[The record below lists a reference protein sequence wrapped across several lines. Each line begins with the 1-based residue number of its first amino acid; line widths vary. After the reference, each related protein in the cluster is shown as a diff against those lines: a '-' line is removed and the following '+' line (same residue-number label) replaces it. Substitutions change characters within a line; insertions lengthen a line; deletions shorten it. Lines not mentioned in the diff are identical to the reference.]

1 MKIDEEREQSV
12 CPLLI
17 PFFLSL
23 SVIDIRTL
31 MEQKRQF
38 DVLNANKNERETDT
52 QQFFFL
58 IELILPMKMNELLM
72 GGWVGF
78 YGD

>member
-23 SVIDIRTL
+23 SVIDIRKL

-38 DVLNANKNERETDT
+38 DDLNANKNERETGT
-52 QQFFFL
+52 QLFL
-58 IELILPMKMNELLM
+58 
-72 GGWVGF
+72 F
-78 YGD
+78 SS